1 MVYLNIFQIMGESF
15 FSPLSS
21 PKKMVYWDC
30 LQIIYQT
37 YMSEY
42 SYGVDKERV
51 LSHLIDYFEELGE
64 KAYLDD
70 VTDSDS
76 RSEAGKCLRN
86 LQQYGWI
93 ESEIGPN
100 LRPRI
105 SMPNHA
111 VNMIQTLQKIQSQQ
125 EMEYQSEIS
134 AIYSL
139 LTTDELKNRPYP
151 QVLKPVLEHTESLFS
166 GLKQLN
172 TSIRKYI
179 DALTMNQSAEEI
191 MKNFMDYYS
200 QIVSKSYHRL
210 KTSDNIARFRGTIV
224 KEIRKFIEDQ
234 ELFKRTVNGYMEIE
248 IAQNEEE
255 AASDVLQLLYKLLE
269 MFSEYDDIMEEID
282 PKNSRYIR
290 NAVERSKFLLTTSND
305 MEGKISTILQSMA
318 QELNRKEDTTILEA
332 VSGEIA
338 QAFRLFPFKCLMRE
352 SIRAVPVV
360 RKMTEIDDVEN
371 RRVISIEERQRRRE
385 EIRQKNKI
393 KFSRKNITEYVM
405 NLLQNK
411 ESLHVLDFPHNSKRD
426 IIRLIYIEIYSKTSG
441 SPYLVIFNEKRK
453 VEVNGYRF
461 PDFKV
466 KKRAQ

>member
-1 MVYLNIFQIMGESF
+1 
-15 FSPLSS
+15 
-21 PKKMVYWDC
+21 
-30 LQIIYQT
+30 
-37 YMSEY
+37 
-42 SYGVDKERV
+42 
-51 LSHLIDYFEELGE
+51 
-64 KAYLDD
+64 
-70 VTDSDS
+70 
-76 RSEAGKCLRN
+76 
-86 LQQYGWI
+86 
-93 ESEIGPN
+93 
-100 LRPRI
+100 
-105 SMPNHA
+105 
-111 VNMIQTLQKIQSQQ
+111 
-125 EMEYQSEIS
+125 
-134 AIYSL
+134 
-139 LTTDELKNRPYP
+139 
-151 QVLKPVLEHTESLFS
+151 
-166 GLKQLN
+166 
-172 TSIRKYI
+172 
-179 DALTMNQSAEEI
+179 
-191 MKNFMDYYS
+191 
-200 QIVSKSYHRL
+200 
-210 KTSDNIARFRGTIV
+210 
-224 KEIRKFIEDQ
+224 
-234 ELFKRTVNGYMEIE
+234 
-248 IAQNEEE
+248 
-255 AASDVLQLLYKLLE
+255 

-282 PKNSRYIR
+282 RKNSRYIR